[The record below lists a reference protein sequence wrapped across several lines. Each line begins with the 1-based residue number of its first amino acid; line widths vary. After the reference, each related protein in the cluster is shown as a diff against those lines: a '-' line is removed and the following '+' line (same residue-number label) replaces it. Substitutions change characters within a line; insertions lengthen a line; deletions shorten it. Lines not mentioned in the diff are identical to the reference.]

1 MEKSIYSPKED
12 KKQNQMKSVVD
23 PNLPPALGKRIV
35 VVGGGFAGIE
45 FAKKISTK
53 YYQVVLLDKNNYH
66 QFQPLFYQVATAGI
80 EPSAISYPFRKL
92 FQNRKNLHFRMTEVL
107 NVDTTRKC
115 LDTSIGEIKYD
126 YLVLA
131 MGATT
136 NFYNNEQL
144 ERNSFRLKSTS
155 DALTFRNSILRKF
168 ELALLAPTKEKR
180 KELLQFVIVGGGPT
194 GVEVCGALS
203 EMKKFILPKDYPEI
217 DFDLMNIY
225 LIESSDRVLAAMSPS
240 SSLTAEKYLENFGIQ
255 VIKNKTVK
263 SYDGT
268 TVTLSDETTLNTK
281 TLVWAAG
288 VKAVS
293 IPGIDPNVVL
303 PNNRIKVDEYNR
315 VKGYND
321 VFVLGDLAANDKP
334 LPQVAQVAIQQGKQ
348 LAKNLNKAG
357 DVRKWKPFIY
367 HDMGTMA
374 TVGRNKAVAE
384 IYGLQIQGFTAW
396 FVWMFI
402 HLISILGVKNR
413 LQTFINWAWNYFSYD
428 QSLRLMI
435 NTYKEHSIEPASTGK
450 NTITEKIT
458 EMV

>member
-1 MEKSIYSPKED
+1 
-12 KKQNQMKSVVD
+12 MKSVVD

-66 QFQPLFYQVATAGI
+66 QFQPLFYQVATASI

-92 FQNRKNLHFRMTEVL
+92 FQNRTNFHFRMTEVL
-107 NVDTTRKC
+107 NVDSARKV
-115 LDTSIGEIKYD
+115 LNTSIGEIKYD

-131 MGATT
+131 MGAAT
-136 NFYNNEQL
+136 NFYNNELL
-144 ERNSFRLKSTS
+144 EHYSYRLKSTS

-168 ELALLAPTKEKR
+168 ELALLAPNKEKR

-225 LIESSDRVLAAMSPS
+225 LIEGSNRVLSAMSPS
-240 SSLTAEKYLENFGIQ
+240 SSNTAEQYLENFGIH
-255 VIKNKTVK
+255 VKKNKTVK

-268 TVTLSDETTLNTK
+268 TVTLSDESTLNTK

-293 IPGIDPNVVL
+293 IPGIDPGVVL

-315 VKGYND
+315 VRGYND
-321 VFVLGDLAANDKP
+321 VFVLGDLAANDQP

-348 LAKNLNKAG
+348 LANNLNKAG
-357 DVRKWKPFIY
+357 DVRRWKPFTY

-384 IYGLQIQGFTAW
+384 IFGLQFQGFAAW

-413 LQTFINWAWNYFSYD
+413 LQTFINWAWNYFTYD

-435 NTYKEHSIEPASTGK
+435 NTHKENTIDPPIPAKSTMSEK
-450 NTITEKIT
+450 NTEVI
-458 EMV
+458 

>member
-1 MEKSIYSPKED
+1 
-12 KKQNQMKSVVD
+12 MKSVVD

-92 FQNRKNLHFRMTEVL
+92 FQNRKNLHFRMAEVMS
-107 NVDTTRKC
+107 VDTSRKA
-115 LDTSIGEIKYD
+115 LNTSIGEIKYD

-131 MGATT
+131 LGATT
-136 NFYNNEQL
+136 NFYGNEELQK
-144 ERNSFRLKSTS
+144 NAFKLKSTS

-225 LIESSDRVLAAMSPS
+225 LIEGSDRVLSAMSPS
-240 SSLTAEKYLENFGIQ
+240 SSYTAEKYLENFGIH

-268 TVTLSDETTLNTK
+268 TVTLSDESTLNTK

-293 IPGIDPNVVL
+293 IPGIDPSVLL
-303 PNNRIKVDEYNR
+303 PNKRIKVDEYNR

-321 VFVLGDLAANDKP
+321 VFVLGDLAANDQP
-334 LPQVAQVAIQQGKQ
+334 LPQVAQVAIQQGKR

-357 DVRKWKPFIY
+357 DIRKWKPFTY

-384 IYGLQIQGFTAW
+384 IYGLKFQGFPAW

-435 NTYKEHSIEPASTGK
+435 NTYKEHSGDIPAPVK
-450 NTITEKIT
+450 NNIPEKNT

>member
-1 MEKSIYSPKED
+1 
-12 KKQNQMKSVVD
+12 MKSVVD

-92 FQNRKNLHFRMTEVL
+92 FQNRKNLHFRMAEVMS
-107 NVDTTRKC
+107 VDTSRKA
-115 LDTSIGEIKYD
+115 LNTSIGEIKYD

-131 MGATT
+131 LGATT
-136 NFYNNEQL
+136 NFYGNEELQK
-144 ERNSFRLKSTS
+144 NAFKLKSTS

-225 LIESSDRVLAAMSPS
+225 LIEGSDRVLSAMSPS
-240 SSLTAEKYLENFGIQ
+240 SSNTAEKYLENFGIH

-268 TVTLSDETTLNTK
+268 TVTLSDESTLNTK

-293 IPGIDPNVVL
+293 IPGIDPSVLL
-303 PNNRIKVDEYNR
+303 PNKRIKVDEYNR

-321 VFVLGDLAANDKP
+321 VFVLGDLAANDQP
-334 LPQVAQVAIQQGKQ
+334 LPQVAQVAIQQGKR

-357 DVRKWKPFIY
+357 DIRKWKPFTY

-384 IYGLQIQGFTAW
+384 IYGLKFQGFPAW

-435 NTYKEHSIEPASTGK
+435 NTYKEHSGDIPAPVK
-450 NTITEKIT
+450 NNIPEKNT